1 MFLGFCLFELT
12 HVKRSIYS
20 GVGLLLLVGILSSM
34 VLPVFAV
41 EDVSGPFQ
49 PYTPPVAPTK
59 PAAETLKETG
69 EKVKNFFKT
78 KPVEPSTSTTT
89 PVEPAT
95 ETTKPIPP
103 TNVPVKPP
111 AIAVPVAPAN
121 LGDIQELTPAL
132 ENAPLPVLKKV
143 DDPKNPLGL
152 MMAKNQLNH
161 IEMLMSGNH
170 WLEADKELTTLKP
183 WLIEATE
190 RHIELYKILSRVPSG
205 RVQGEFEK
213 RLALE
218 FAKMRDKALFDSGKI
233 AIQVGQPKR
242 AVRDLIEVVQSQ
254 SRTDM
259 GVKAYKLLQEIG
271 FTEELQLIETPQKPI
286 AAPIAP

>member
-1 MFLGFCLFELT
+1 MFLSMFLFPTATVQRHIVNSL
-12 HVKRSIYS
+12 V
-20 GVGLLLLVGILSSM
+20 GVWVVYCLVGITGAN
-34 VLPVFAV
+34 AV
-41 EDVSGPFQ
+41 AADVSGPFQ
-49 PYTPPVAPTK
+49 PYTPPAPPTK

-69 EKVKNFFKT
+69 EKFKNFFKT
-78 KPVEPSTSTTT
+78 KPTEATTSTEQPSVT
-89 PVEPAT
+89 PA
-95 ETTKPIPP
+95 ETPKVAPVA
-103 TNVPVKPP
+103 VPVKPP

-121 LGDIQELTPAL
+121 LGEIQELTPAS

-152 MMAKNQLNH
+152 MMAKNQLTH
-161 IEMLMSGNH
+161 VEVLMTSGR
-170 WLEADKELTTLKP
+170 WVEADKELTTLKP

-218 FAKMRDKALFDSGKI
+218 FAKMRDKALFNSGKI
-233 AIQVGQPKR
+233 AIQTGQPKR
-242 AVRDLIEVVQSQ
+242 AVRDLIEVIQSQ
-254 SRTDM
+254 SRTEM

-271 FTEELQLIETPQKPI
+271 FTEELQLIETPQKPV
-286 AAPIAP
+286 ATPVAP